1 MKNRNIHKL
10 IRFIILIFFLFA
22 PFYVN
27 AARFTDRDFTLE
39 CIYNDGN
46 IYSLSNFKNSKG
58 IPDLAVSHTNFPLNM
73 STPMEL
79 KTFGETFYNTYLIQP
94 SLELRPKTTCQ
105 EKIYKELWPKTPPEE
120 FVKID
125 THVSFGPFGG
135 YVIGRKKGCLVL
147 CPPSDVISS
156 PETAKE
162 YQLVSENIAV
172 SDLDGAEEII
182 TYYRREKQEGIFQA
196 GSEKK
201 YITIY
206 FFLDVTL
213 IEKDKKITVLDGSS
227 NFRGKNPIPL
237 EFYLNQPEGKTIP
250 SYDGR
255 SSISFPA
262 GEVRYSASLTKDA
275 RHTIRYQIV
284 KSDEPLTEEKGE
296 QICDSISETAQV
308 LQTVIRYVTIIVPV
322 LLIILIAL
330 DISRVVF
337 SGNPEEELPKRR
349 KAIVTRI
356 IVAITIFFLPV
367 LVSLLINL
375 IGDAAGNN
383 DLIGQI
389 DCIFSGGDK

>member
-27 AARFTDRDFTLE
+27 AARFTDSDFTLE
-39 CIYNDGN
+39 CIYSDGN
-46 IYSLSNFKNSKG
+46 IYSLSNYKNENG
-58 IPDLAVSHTNFPLNM
+58 IPDLKVTHTTYPLQFA
-73 STPMEL
+73 TPV
-79 KTFGETFYNTYLIQP
+79 TSQNFGETFYNTNLIQP
-94 SLELRPKTTCQ
+94 DLVYRPKTTCQ
-105 EKIYKELWPKTPPEE
+105 KKLYKESWPKEPPEE
-120 FVKID
+120 NVKID
-125 THVSFGPFGG
+125 THVSFGPFGS
-135 YVIGRKKGCLVL
+135 YVIGREAGCWLFCAKVAVF
-147 CPPSDVISS
+147 ST
-156 PETAKE
+156 PETAEE
-162 YQLVSENIAV
+162 YSLVSENIRV
-172 SDLDGAEEII
+172 SDLDGAEEFF
-182 TYYRREKQEGIFQA
+182 TYYRTEKEEGVTQA
-196 GSEKK
+196 AAEKK
-201 YITIY
+201 YVSVY
-206 FFLDVTL
+206 FFSDVTL
-213 IEKDKKITVLDGSS
+213 IEKDKKITKLDGSS
-227 NFRGKNPIPL
+227 NFRGNNPIPL
-237 EFYLNQPEGKTIP
+237 EFYLNQPEGKTMP

-275 RHTIRYQIV
+275 RHTIRYQLV
-284 KSDEPLTEEKGE
+284 QSDEPLTEETEE
-296 QICDSISETAQV
+296 QICDSISETAKV

-389 DCIFSGGDK
+389 DCIFSGG